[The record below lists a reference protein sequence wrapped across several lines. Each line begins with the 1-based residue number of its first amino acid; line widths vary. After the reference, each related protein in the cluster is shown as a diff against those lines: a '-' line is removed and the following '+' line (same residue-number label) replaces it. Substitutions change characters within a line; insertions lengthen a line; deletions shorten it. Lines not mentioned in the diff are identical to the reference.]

1 MLIFL
6 ITVLAATSV
15 CFLMLRIS
23 GKLEDDDKNVN
34 TLKRKIAFP
43 LSASVVLWLLWCGIR
58 EYWPPI
64 SIPEHWLS
72 VLVAMSSMIFAI
84 AASIRAFTSP
94 ITMRLGIG
102 FLCLFVGLISL
113 LGVVLSIPVS

>member
-6 ITVLAATSV
+6 ITLLAATSV

-23 GKLEDDDKNVN
+23 SKLEDDDKNV
-34 TLKRKIAFP
+34 TTVKRKIAFP
-43 LSASVVLWLLWCGIR
+43 LSASAVLWLLWCGIR
-58 EYWPPI
+58 QYWPPI
-64 SIPEHWLS
+64 SISEHWLS
-72 VLVAMSSMIFAI
+72 VVVALSSMIFAI

-102 FLCLFVGLISL
+102 LLCLFVGLISL

>member
-1 MLIFL
+1 MLVLL
-6 ITVLAATSV
+6 IIVMAATSG

-23 GKLEDDDKNVN
+23 GKVEDDDKNVN
-34 TLKRKIAFP
+34 TLKHKIAFP

-64 SIPEHWLS
+64 SINEHWLS
-72 VLVAMSSMIFAI
+72 VAVALSSMIFAV
-84 AASIRAFTSP
+84 AAAIRSFTCP

-102 FLCLFVGLISL
+102 FLCLFVGLVSL